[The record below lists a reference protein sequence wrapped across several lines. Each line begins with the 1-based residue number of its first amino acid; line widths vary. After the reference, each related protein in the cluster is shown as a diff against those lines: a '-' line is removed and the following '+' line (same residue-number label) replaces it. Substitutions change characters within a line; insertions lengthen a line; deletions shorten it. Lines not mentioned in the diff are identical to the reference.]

1 MSAASATPALIRGRA
16 QAEAL
21 MVDAC
26 TIVHVTGTT
35 TDDLTG
41 AVTPAT
47 GPVYTGRC
55 KVQTAGS
62 GAMGRRYDVAEAAVV
77 MLRLELHLPMA
88 TSSGVHRGD
97 IVTVTAS
104 VNDPTLI
111 GRTWRVHD
119 EMHKSLSTARRLLL
133 EEVT

>member
-1 MSAASATPALIRGRA
+1 
-16 QAEAL
+16 

-26 TIVHVTGTT
+26 LIQSTASQS

-41 AVTPAT
+41 VVTPTSQAT
-47 GPVYTGRC
+47 RYSGPC

-62 GAMGRRYDVAEAAVV
+62 GAMGRRYDVAEVAVV

-88 TSSGVHRGD
+88 TSTTVQRGD
-97 IVTVTAS
+97 IATVTAS
-104 VNDPTLI
+104 VSDPALA
-111 GRTWRVHD
+111 GRRFRIHD
-119 EMHKSLSTARRLLL
+119 LMHKSFATARRLLV